1 MDHKIA
7 RDIVGQAIGHALL
20 LLKSPELLGVAFVI
34 SAREGE
40 QSVTIG
46 GVAAMPGVPP
56 ELLTAVALDY
66 YVEVVRG
73 GEKFEEPSRI
83 CKGGGS

>member
-1 MDHKIA
+1 MDHKLV
-7 RDIVGQAIGHALL
+7 RDIIGQAIGNALL
-20 LLKSPELLGVAFVI
+20 QLEPEELLGVAFVI

-46 GVAAMPGVPP
+46 GVAAVPGVPP

-66 YVEVVRG
+66 YVEVARRG
-73 GEKFEEPSRI
+73 EQFEEPSRI
-83 CKGGGS
+83 SKGGGS